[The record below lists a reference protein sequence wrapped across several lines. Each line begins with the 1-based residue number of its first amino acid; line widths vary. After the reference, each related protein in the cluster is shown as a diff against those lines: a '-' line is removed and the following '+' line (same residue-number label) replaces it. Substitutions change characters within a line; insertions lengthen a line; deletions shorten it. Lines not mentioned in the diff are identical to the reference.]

1 MKKLSGFIL
10 ILALIFGIFTGCKAN
25 SNPVK
30 APDNI
35 FYTVFLDSNNG
46 SGDVE
51 VQSGEFGKHIILN
64 ENFFTYPKH
73 TYVGWSTKA
82 DSSLKSAD
90 LYREGDEFLV
100 VKNTTLYANWLEHDY
115 TITFDFNNSGEN
127 IGTEM
132 EEHTFASSVDTT
144 LPRCTFGLEGMGFR
158 GWATEPGS
166 KEIVYKDGE
175 YLPAGTF
182 AEKSDNKDITLYAV
196 WETPDYFVTF
206 NAGYGTGT
214 MAKQG
219 FFKDEPQ
226 KLIPC
231 TFTRSDYVLK
241 GWTNTTYYYD
251 DSSTIYTDEEEVVL
265 TEDITLYAVWT
276 KYKTILKYS
285 ANGGSG
291 TMSNEEFFYS
301 SGITVAANK
310 FTRTHYSFKGWNTKS
325 DGSGIS
331 YAPGSKLVLST
342 LESEVILYA
351 QWEILQF
358 TLSYDINRPSYE
370 SYSYMYGTTE
380 STSVDFGQTAF
391 VKEPNYTVSHF
402 TFKCWNTKA
411 NGTGTSYYKG
421 NPITL
426 TEDVGNV
433 TLYAI
438 WTPKTYT
445 ITYHQ
450 YAPYYQC
457 ALSEKTLVDK
467 TYKQT
472 YTYGSQVS
480 LITPSYSNGLDFTDV
495 WKTRTNGKDYT
506 TNINYKFIGWTTY
519 AYYTS
524 SRYSPYST
532 TSWTN
537 CTLGDEDFY
546 AIWGFANEYPYTI
559 IYANRPGTD
568 ADTED
573 IIVDYYPYPSS
584 LNEYKGKYINIGFT
598 DYDRSYYAEYMINK
612 KLDEKVYKNSLTY
625 DSTNKCYYKPKVLY
639 GVWFE
644 YDKYNFNGTMRF
656 EYEPKPSTERTY
668 YTRIYSMDMSLTE
681 LTGENYYKVMGL
693 GYSNYKDSE
702 YPVALSPGKALYFI
716 DKLNYLYGREM
727 QYFISDEGN
736 TSSSYA
742 GTIDYSKVPTDN
754 SDPRYIYNLGENW
767 FAQIK
772 LTENKK
778 LFCAYRL
785 NSFRLPTEYEWVYA
799 ANCYEGS
806 SGCVY
811 PNFEQQKWAGGY
823 STRSAWCKDTSGGKV
838 HTPWEDTFKRNN
850 YQMTNFSGNL
860 AEYVHPFAYHDAV
873 SKDLKNPAL
882 GTPKV
887 KGVSVYEATSG
898 YFRLKVCGGHYN
910 STAEDCVTFY
920 GNSKPVSVT
929 ASDTSYYGIR
939 LMRQNSWMSLNTN

>member
-1 MKKLSGFIL
+1 MKKLSGIL
-10 ILALIFGIFTGCKAN
+10 ILFCFIFCFFSGCTYNVRPAT
-25 SNPVK
+25 
-30 APDNI
+30 APDRI
-35 FYTVFLDSNNG
+35 IYTVFLDSNNG

-51 VQSGEFGKHIILN
+51 VQSGEFGKYIILN

-115 TITFDFNNSGEN
+115 TINFDFNNSGEN

-301 SGITVAANK
+301 SGVTVAANK

-457 ALSEKTLVDK
+457 AISEKTLVDK

-472 YTYGSQVS
+472 YTYGSRVS
-480 LITPSYSNGLDFTDV
+480 LIDPSYSNGLQFTDT
-495 WKTRTNGKDYT
+495 WKYRSNGKDYT
-506 TNINYKFIGWTTY
+506 RNIEYSLVGWANYKYSSTY
-519 AYYTS
+519 
-524 SRYSPYST
+524 RSPMTT

-537 CTLGDEDFY
+537 CTAGDVDYY
-546 AIWGFANEYPYTI
+546 AIWKFKENYPHII
-559 IYANRPGTD
+559 IYSNQTD
-568 ADTED
+568 TDQDTED
-573 IIVDYYPYPSS
+573 ISISTSTYLS
-584 LNEYKGKYINIGFT
+584 LLYGGKNSEYINVGFT
-598 DYDRSYYAEYMINK
+598 DQDRSYYAQYKGKEY
-612 KLDEKVYKNSLTY
+612 LSESVYKTYSTY
-625 DSTNKCYYKPKVLY
+625 DSSNNCYYKPKVMY
-639 GVWFE
+639 GVWVE
-644 YDKYNFNGTMRF
+644 YDYYNFDGTMKF
-656 EYEPKPSTERTY
+656 YYEPSTTRTNF
-668 YTRIYSMDMSLTE
+668 TRIYSMDMSKTE
-681 LTGENYYKVMGL
+681 LLGRDYYKVMGA

-716 DKLNYLYGREM
+716 DKLNYLCGNKM
-727 QYFISDEGN
+727 QYFISDDGY
-736 TSSSYA
+736 TSANYA
-742 GTIDYSKVPTDN
+742 GTIANSYVPTDN
-754 SDPRYIYNLGENW
+754 SDSRYIYNIGEDW
-767 FAQIK
+767 FNQIN
-772 LTENKK
+772 LSQNKK
-778 LFCAYRL
+778 LFCAYFL

-806 SGCVY
+806 NGISY
-811 PNFEQQKWAGGY
+811 PNFERAKWAGGY
-823 STRSAWCKDTSGGKV
+823 STNSAWYKGNSGGKV
-838 HTPWEDTFKRNN
+838 HKPWETTNTRNN
-850 YQMTNFSGNL
+850 YQMDNFSGNL
-860 AEYVHPFAYHDAV
+860 AEYVHPFAYHDGV
-873 SKDLKNPAL
+873 STDTKNPAV
-882 GTPKV
+882 GSPNV
-887 KGVSVYEATSG
+887 RGVSVYEATSG
-898 YFRLKVCGGHYN
+898 NFKLNVCGGDYT

-920 GNSKPVSVT
+920 GNSKPVSVIT
-929 ASDTSYYGIR
+929 PNTSYYGIR
-939 LMRQNSWMSLNTN
+939 LMRQDYWVSSTNN